1 MNNHAL
7 SKTECNALRG
17 IAILMIML
25 YNFDR
30 HLIPIDGNE
39 MKYSAEYTVLFCQ
52 NWYNPLYII
61 SFIGWTGVCIFLF
74 LSGYGLSMKY
84 CDNKVSG
91 KELWSFY
98 KHHLI
103 KIAWLSLPLMAL
115 YSILNSCITG
125 KIGITLPGPY
135 WFFPLILECYLL
147 FPLLVRLNTKAL
159 IVLIFTGIAINMF
172 CLYYPLGETTVWY
185 IMRHHIFA
193 WYATFATGIVIARY
207 GMTDT
212 EWYHILLPIAL
223 CASFV
228 VKPLTPLTDVLTVL
242 TFCAFSRIFET
253 NILIWVGKISSSL
266 FLLHAFVRLFMY
278 EWIDCSKIIIPATI
292 LFHLITFALSWLHH
306 KYIPENKPLRKKPI

>member
-25 YNFDR
+25 YNFVR

-39 MKYSAEYTVLFCQ
+39 MKYSAEYTQIFCQ
-52 NWYNPLYII
+52 HWYNPLYLV
-61 SFIGWTGVCIFLF
+61 SFIGWTGVCIFIF
-74 LSGYGLSMKY
+74 LSGYGLSLKY
-84 CDNKVSG
+84 CDNKVLSV

-115 YSILNSCITG
+115 YSILNSWITG

-223 CASFV
+223 CARPPS
-228 VKPLTPLTDVLTVL
+228 
-242 TFCAFSRIFET
+242 C
-253 NILIWVGKISSSL
+253 SS
-266 FLLHAFVRLFMY
+266 
-278 EWIDCSKIIIPATI
+278 
-292 LFHLITFALSWLHH
+292 
-306 KYIPENKPLRKKPI
+306 